1 MSDDSHH
8 HYGSLLDC
16 SGMSMSCIGDPS
28 PGLASAVLRGF
39 FQAAGSASP
48 NAAKDTVGLLDR
60 AAVLKDLWN
69 IPDGL

>member
-1 MSDDSHH
+1 MSF
-8 HYGSLLDC
+8 
-16 SGMSMSCIGDPS
+16 IGDPS

-39 FQAAGSASP
+39 LKAAGSASP

-60 AAVLKDLWN
+60 AAVLKGLWN